1 MAKTFSVTN
10 KESFQGALNDL
21 TQKINDVAKQ
31 ISYFDIYNIVD
42 TVVDKNLFASQVN
55 ALTNYS
61 SLVINTEP
69 FYVNG
74 VSYNTGDIILKN
86 DKGQA
91 IHIKA
96 QTGGIYYPSKIVK
109 DASSNSFSIQYAYSA
124 IQPEPDSTANYDI
137 VLNPDGITTP
147 AEKITISGF
156 STDLNKNYVYG
167 LWREFGNGSFSVF
180 TREDVIVKPYIK
192 FYLVSKDENGEIVDM
207 EEIYLDYSLNIN
219 EEKTTWTISLTD
231 DFVDSAN
238 LWIKVK

>member
-31 ISYFDIYNIVD
+31 ISYFDVYNIVD
-42 TVVDKNLFASQVN
+42 TVVDKNLFTSQVN
-55 ALTNYS
+55 ALTNNS

-69 FYVNG
+69 FYIND

-86 DKGQA
+86 DKGQN

-109 DASSNSFSIQYAYSA
+109 DTDSNSFSIQYAYSA
-124 IQPEPDSTANYDI
+124 IQPESGSIANYGVDS
-137 VLNPDGITTP
+137 DGLASP

-167 LWREFGNGSFSVF
+167 LWQAFGNGSFSVF
-180 TREDVIVKPYIK
+180 TREDVTVKPYIK
-192 FYLVSKDENGEIVDM
+192 FYLISQDKNGKIVNM

>member
-31 ISYFDIYNIVD
+31 ISYFDVYNIVD
-42 TVVDKNLFASQVN
+42 TVVDKNLFTSQVN
-55 ALTNYS
+55 ALTNNS

-69 FYVNG
+69 FYIND

-86 DKGQA
+86 DKGQN

-109 DASSNSFSIQYAYSA
+109 DTDSNSFSIQYAYSA
-124 IQPEPDSTANYDI
+124 IQPESGSIANYGVDS
-137 VLNPDGITTP
+137 DGLASP

-167 LWREFGNGSFSVF
+167 LWQAFGSGSFSVF
-180 TREDVIVKPYIK
+180 TREDVTVKPYIK
-192 FYLVSKDENGEIVDM
+192 FYLISQDKNGEIVNM

-231 DFVDSAN
+231 DSVDSAN

>member
-31 ISYFDIYNIVD
+31 ISYFDVYNIVD
-42 TVVDKNLFASQVN
+42 TVVDKNLFTSQVN
-55 ALTNYS
+55 ALTNNS

-69 FYVNG
+69 FYING

-86 DKGQA
+86 NKGQD

-109 DASSNSFSIQYAYSA
+109 DTASNSFSIQYAYSA
-124 IQPEPDSTANYDI
+124 IQPTLGSTTNYD
-137 VLNPDGITTP
+137 VDSDGITSP

-156 STDLNKNYVYG
+156 SANLNTNYVYG
-167 LWREFGNGSFSVF
+167 LWREFGNGSFSTF
-180 TREDVIVKPYIK
+180 TRENVLVKPYIK
-192 FYLVSKDENGEIVDM
+192 FYLVSKDDNGEDIDM

-231 DFVDSAN
+231 DFSDSAN

>member
-31 ISYFDIYNIVD
+31 ISYFDVYNIVD
-42 TVVDKNLFASQVN
+42 TVVDKNLFTSQVN
-55 ALTNYS
+55 ALTNNS

-69 FYVNG
+69 FYING

-86 DKGQA
+86 NKGQD

-109 DASSNSFSIQYAYSA
+109 DTTSNSFSIQYAYSA
-124 IQPEPDSTANYDI
+124 TQPTLGSTTEYSVDD
-137 VLNPDGITTP
+137 PDGITDP

-156 STDLNKNYVYG
+156 SANLNTNYVYG
-167 LWREFGNGSFSVF
+167 LWREFGNGSFSTF
-180 TREDVIVKPYIK
+180 TRESVLVKPYIK
-192 FYLVSKDENGEIVDM
+192 FYLVSKDDNGEDIDM

-231 DFVDSAN
+231 DFSNSAN

>member
-21 TQKINDVAKQ
+21 TQKKNDVAKQ
-31 ISYFDIYNIVD
+31 ISYFDVYNIVD
-42 TVVDKNLFASQVN
+42 TVVDKNLFTSQVN
-55 ALTNYS
+55 ALTNNS

-69 FYVNG
+69 FYING

-86 DKGQA
+86 NKGQD

-109 DASSNSFSIQYAYSA
+109 DTDSNSFSIQYAYSA
-124 IQPEPDSTANYDI
+124 IQPESGSIANYGVDS
-137 VLNPDGITTP
+137 DGLASP

-167 LWREFGNGSFSVF
+167 L
-180 TREDVIVKPYIK
+180 
-192 FYLVSKDENGEIVDM
+192 
-207 EEIYLDYSLNIN
+207 
-219 EEKTTWTISLTD
+219 
-231 DFVDSAN
+231 
-238 LWIKVK
+238 